1 MRARSKWGARKV
13 FTIHMTTKTL
23 KWVPIGGLGEV
34 GKNMMM
40 FEYDSQI
47 LLIDAGVMFP
57 ESDMLG
63 IDAVI
68 PDYNFIKERK
78 QDVVALVITH
88 GHEDHTGAIT
98 HVVRDFPN
106 VPIYTTPLTRGL
118 LEVKL
123 KEAKLLDRSQIF
135 TVEMGATFE
144 AGAFKVETFR
154 MCHSI
159 PDNVGLAITTPAGI
173 VVHSGDF
180 KFDHTPV
187 DGLPSDFAKLAELG
201 GRGVLALFADSTNA
215 ERPGSTPSE
224 REIEPEFEHIFRDA
238 EGRIIVATF
247 ASLISRVQQVVNV
260 CDIYGRK
267 LALAGTSMQENVKMA
282 QKMGY
287 LTIPDGMLV
296 KLEEAVRMKPHE
308 VAIMATGTQGEPGA
322 VLGRMAVGKHP
333 VINVEPGDT
342 IVMSAHPI
350 PGNEEYI
357 HRIINRLFQKGA
369 NVLYDP
375 VAKVHV
381 SGHASQ
387 EEQKLLLSLI
397 RPKHFV
403 PIHGELRMLKAHAG
417 LAREMGIHS
426 TFVVEN
432 GTPVEFT
439 AGEARQLERVPGGY
453 VFVDGSGVGDIGKA
467 VIRDRDILSREGFVL
482 VIVRRDA
489 KGGLAEAPE
498 IITRG
503 FIYMKENESLV
514 KGMSD
519 AVSSVLKDMG
529 AAMSETTIKDK
540 AVEALN
546 KYIMQ
551 ETRRRPMVIP
561 VVG

>member
-1 MRARSKWGARKV
+1 MAS
-13 FTIHMTTKTL
+13 KTL
-23 KWVPIGGLGEV
+23 KWIPIGGLGEV

-40 FEYDSQI
+40 FEYDDDI

-68 PDYNFIKERK
+68 PDYNFLKERK
-78 QDVVALVITH
+78 DDIKAIVITH
-88 GHEDHTGAIT
+88 GHEDHTGAIQ
-98 HVVRDFPN
+98 HVVRDFPDA
-106 VPIYTTPLTRGL
+106 PIYTTPLTRGL

-123 KEAKLLDRSQIF
+123 KDAKLLDRTKLH
-135 TVEMGATFE
+135 TVEVGGQFE
-144 AGAFKVETFR
+144 VGPFKVETFR

-159 PDNVGLAITTPAGI
+159 PDNVGLGITTPAGLI
-173 VVHSGDF
+173 VHSGDF

-187 DGLPSDFAKLAELG
+187 DGKPSDFGKLAEFG

-215 ERPGSTPSE
+215 EQPGSTPSE

-260 CDIYGRK
+260 ADIYGRK

-287 LTIPDGMLV
+287 LNIPDGMLV
-296 KLEEAVRMKPHE
+296 KLEEAVKMKPHE
-308 VAIMATGTQGEPGA
+308 IAIMATGTQGEPGA
-322 VLGRMAVGKHP
+322 VLGRMAVGRHP
-333 VINVEPGDT
+333 VINVEPDDT

-387 EEQKLLLSLI
+387 EEQKLLMSLVK
-397 RPKHFV
+397 PKHFI
-403 PIHGELRMLKAHAG
+403 PIHGELRMLKAHAK
-417 LAREMGIHS
+417 LAREMGIQS

-432 GTPVEFT
+432 GTPVEFKN
-439 AGEARQLERVPGGY
+439 GEAKQLERLPGGY

-467 VIRDRDILSREGFVL
+467 VIRDRDILSRDGFVL
-482 VIVRRDA
+482 AIVRRGEDG
-489 KGGLAEAPE
+489 KLAEAPE

-503 FIYMKENESLV
+503 FIYMKESESL
-514 KGMSD
+514 
-519 AVSSVLKDMG
+519 LK
-529 AAMSETTIKDK
+529 AMSEAVAEALKDITANTSENTIRDK
-540 AVEALN
+540 TIEALN
-546 KYIMQ
+546 RLITS
-551 ETRRRPMVIP
+551 ETRRRPMIIP
-561 VVG
+561 VV

>member
-1 MRARSKWGARKV
+1 MSS
-13 FTIHMTTKTL
+13 TPL
-23 KWVPIGGLGEV
+23 KWIPIGGLGEV

-40 FEYDSQI
+40 FEYDESI
-47 LLIDAGVMFP
+47 VLIDAGVMFP

-68 PDYNFIKERK
+68 PDYNFLKDRRDRVKAI
-78 QDVVALVITH
+78 VVTH
-88 GHEDHTGAIT
+88 GHEDHTGAIQ
-98 HVVRDFPN
+98 HVVRDFADA
-106 VPIYTTPLTRGL
+106 PIYTTPLTRGL

-123 KEAKLLDRSQIF
+123 RDARLIDRTRIN
-135 TVEMGATFE
+135 TVDVGGEFE
-144 AGAFKVETFR
+144 VGPFKVETFR

-159 PDNVGLAITTPAGI
+159 PDNVGLGITTPAGLI
-173 VVHSGDF
+173 VHSGDF

-187 DGLPSDFAKLAELG
+187 DGKPSDFAKLAELG

-215 ERPGSTPSE
+215 EHAGSTPSE

-260 CDIYGRK
+260 CAIYGRR
-267 LALAGTSMQENVKMA
+267 LAIAGTSMSDNVKMA

-296 KLEEAVRMKPHE
+296 RLEDAVKMKPNDI
-308 VAIMATGTQGEPGA
+308 AIMATGTQGEPSA
-322 VLGRMAVGKHP
+322 VLGRMAVGKHAL
-333 VINVEPGDT
+333 INVEPGDT

-375 VAKVHV
+375 VARVHV

-387 EEQKLLLSLI
+387 EEQKLLMSLVK
-397 RPKHFV
+397 PTYFV
-403 PIHGELRMLKAHAG
+403 PIHGELRMLKAHAK
-417 LAREMGIHS
+417 LARELGIPADN

-432 GTPVEFT
+432 GTPIHFV
-439 AGEARQLERVPGGY
+439 AGQARQLDRLPGGY

-467 VIRDRDILSREGFVL
+467 VIRDREMLARDGFVL
-482 VIVRRDA
+482 AIVRRDEA
-489 KGGLAEAPE
+489 GRLAGAPE
-498 IITRG
+498 IVTRG
-503 FIYMKENESLV
+503 FVYMKESEALIKS
-514 KGMSD
+514 MRE
-519 AVSSVLKDMG
+519 AVSEALKDISG
-529 AAMSETTIKDK
+529 TTGDGTVRDK
-540 AVEALN
+540 TIEALN
-546 KYIMQ
+546 KLIYT
-551 ETRRRPMVIP
+551 ETRRRPMIIP